1 MLSKDK
7 KGVQI
12 NKIRNE
18 RGKVMIGTMEIQNII
33 RSNYKQLYINKTDY
47 LEETY
52 KFLEMYNLPRLNQE
66 ERESIKRP
74 VISNEIWI
82 HNKKKKSQ

>member
-52 KFLEMYNLPRLNQE
+52 KLLEMYNLPRLNQE

>member
-1 MLSKDK
+1 
-7 KGVQI
+7 
-12 NKIRNE
+12 
-18 RGKVMIGTMEIQNII
+18 MEIQNII